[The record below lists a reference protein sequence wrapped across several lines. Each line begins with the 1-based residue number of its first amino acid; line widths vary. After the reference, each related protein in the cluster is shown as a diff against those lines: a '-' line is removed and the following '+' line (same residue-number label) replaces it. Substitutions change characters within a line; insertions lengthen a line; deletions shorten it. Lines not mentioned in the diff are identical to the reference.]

1 MFFRVLDISEKKG
14 KNEIIWTN
22 NQILNKK
29 SIKIKNNTIKIYN
42 QVNELNKLM
51 DQIKE
56 EIVSISSNNDFIKYG
71 YITFDDL
78 INLSE
83 VENLNL
89 LIIKANK
96 GTKVDIMDKKSTK
109 KTCEEIFRQFQEGKV
124 ELKQKNYKKKN

>member
-42 QVNELNKLM
+42 QVNELNKIM

-56 EIVSISSNNDFIKYG
+56 EIDSISSNNDFKKYG
-71 YITFDDL
+71 YITFDYL
-78 INLSE
+78 IN
-83 VENLNL
+83 
-89 LIIKANK
+89 
-96 GTKVDIMDKKSTK
+96 
-109 KTCEEIFRQFQEGKV
+109 F
-124 ELKQKNYKKKN
+124 

>member
-14 KNEIIWTN
+14 KNEIIWTK